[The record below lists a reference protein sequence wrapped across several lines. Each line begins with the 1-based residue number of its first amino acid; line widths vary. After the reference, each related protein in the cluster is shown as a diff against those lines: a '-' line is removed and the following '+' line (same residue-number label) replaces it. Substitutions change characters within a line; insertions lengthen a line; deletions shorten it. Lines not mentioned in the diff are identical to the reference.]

1 MTSFN
6 QTNLDKKTLTIAI
19 DGPVA
24 SGKGTIAPLLAE
36 RLNGFYLYTG
46 GMYRALTLE
55 LIENNV
61 HLENMEQIKDLIH
74 CLDIE
79 LKNKK
84 VFLNGRDVTDRIRE
98 SDVVD
103 MVSKVSSIPFV
114 REEMVKRQKEIS
126 DRHLREGLS
135 VVAEGRDTAT
145 VLFPD
150 ADLKIYLNAD
160 VKVRAQRR
168 LEQMRES
175 GYEGFT
181 FDVVL
186 KATIQRDKEDS
197 EREKDPL
204 IKEPEKHGYVVIDNT
219 NLTEKETIDLIM
231 EKIKEK
237 L

>member
-1 MTSFN
+1 MTSLN
-6 QTNLDKKTLTIAI
+6 QSNLDKKTLTIAI

-36 RLNGFYLYTG
+36 KLNGFYLYTG

-55 LIENNV
+55 MIENNIG
-61 HLENMEQIKDLIH
+61 LEDESQIKDLIH

-79 LKNKK
+79 LKDSK

-98 SDVVD
+98 SDVVEL
-103 MVSKVSSIPFV
+103 VSKVSSIPFV

-126 DRHLREGLS
+126 DKHLQEGLS

-145 VLFPD
+145 ILFPD
-150 ADLKIYLNAD
+150 ADLKIFLDAD
-160 VKVRAQRR
+160 IKTRAKRR
-168 LEQMRES
+168 LEQLEEA
-175 GYEGFT
+175 GYKDFT

-186 KATIQRDKEDS
+186 EATIQRDKEDS

-204 IKEPEKHGYVVIDNT
+204 VTQPEKHGYIVIDNSD
-219 NLTEKETIDLIM
+219 LTEKETIDLIM
-231 EKIKEK
+231 EKIEEK